1 MKGELTG
8 LFLWSSPHAMIRALV
23 LEVLF
28 RGGGGEGERGG
39 RWRRDRWRDRGEVK
53 ARQAQEG
60 IARMDRVGW
69 EKWVGW

>member
-8 LFLWSSPHAMIRALV
+8 LFLWSSPHAMIRALI

-28 RGGGGEGERGG
+28 REGGEREGERGG
-39 RWRRDRWRDRGEVK
+39 GWRRDRGEVK
-53 ARQAQEG
+53 ARQPQEV
-60 IARMDRVGW
+60 IEKVDRMGW